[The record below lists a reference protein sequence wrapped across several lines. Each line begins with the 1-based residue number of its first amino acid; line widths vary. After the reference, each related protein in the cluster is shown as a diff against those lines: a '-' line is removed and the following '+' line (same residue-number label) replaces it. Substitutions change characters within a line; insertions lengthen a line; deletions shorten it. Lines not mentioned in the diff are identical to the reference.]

1 TKTAEILCLGFGC
14 RGRAFLQRSQL
25 MLLQRSHALF
35 CQQVEFFSG
44 NQRGK
49 APPQHRSM
57 YCGRASIYSFR
68 KSFSFKTA

>member
-1 TKTAEILCLGFGC
+1 
-14 RGRAFLQRSQL
+14 

-57 YCGRASIYSFR
+57 YCGR
-68 KSFSFKTA
+68 